1 MFMNIKDEAIAWV
14 QDYFYKNGNSS
25 TKAIIGISGG
35 KDSSTVAALCC
46 AALGKDRVIGVM
58 MPNGIQSDIEDSKRL
73 CEYLGIENYTV
84 NIDEAYQGLSA
95 AIMDSVNHVDDGLVS
110 GNSIIQITPQYKT
123 NTPSR
128 LRMST
133 LYGIAALNGN
143 ARISCNGNLSERLA
157 GYFTIWGDGA
167 GDFAPLAYL
176 FVDEVV
182 QLGKDLG
189 LPADLCDKAPS
200 DGMSGKTDEDNLGFT
215 YDELKAVALGKTD
228 GIDDEKVQKIQN
240 RISGMNFKRHLL
252 NIPCF
257 IPEWRKSF
265 HV

>member
-1 MFMNIKDEAIAWV
+1 MKDSKSIKDQAIEWV
-14 QDYFYKNGNSS
+14 KDYFAKNGNEN

-58 MPNGIQSDIEDSKRL
+58 MPNGIQSDIEDSKKL
-73 CEYLGIENYTV
+73 CAFLGIKNYTV
-84 NIDEAYQGLSA
+84 NIEDAYQGLSA
-95 AIMDSVNHVDDGLVS
+95 SILESVNGVGEETSL
-110 GNSIIQITPQYKT
+110 NSKIVQLTPQYKT

-128 LRMST
+128 LRMAT
-133 LYGIAALNGN
+133 LYGIAALDGN

-167 GDFAPLAYL
+167 GDFAPLANL

-189 LPADLCDKAPS
+189 LPPELCDKAPS

-215 YDELKAVALGKTD
+215 YDELKAVATGKTD
-228 GIDDEKVQKIQN
+228 GIPAEKVQIIQK
-240 RISGMNFKRHLL
+240 RINALDFKKKLL
-252 NIPCF
+252 NLPCF
-257 IPEWRKSF
+257 IPEK
-265 HV
+265 